1 MVSPAMTI
9 SLFWNKCPS
18 IATPR
23 YSISSSGVFLRLDS
37 ISTVTKLVTV
47 NRKKAKYRKIVH
59 HNLRGI
65 IESRHVLCGV
75 LCTPQIEGYCDHLP
89 PLFERYWTFLILRT
103 VELLPIW
110 ITFIDRIIDR
120 IWFSSVVLT
129 TELLNLAQIEPCCG
143 VVVECDSLLAAQNS
157 ATKTVS
163 TV

>member
-1 MVSPAMTI
+1 M
-9 SLFWNKCPS
+9 
-18 IATPR
+18 
-23 YSISSSGVFLRLDS
+23 SSSGVLLRLDS
-37 ISTVTKLVTV
+37 ISTVTKLATV
-47 NRKKAKYRKIVH
+47 YHKKAKYRKIVH

-89 PLFERYWTFLILRT
+89 PLSERYWTFLILRT

-110 ITFIDRIIDR
+110 IMFIDRIIDR

-143 VVVECDSLLAAQNS
+143 VVVECDSLLSAQNS
-157 ATKTVS
+157 ATKRCPQCRRPRIIR
-163 TV
+163 